1 MSFRL
6 RLTSVSGFPRSW
18 LNIRWPC
25 DTDRLRPLQ
34 TGRADFPHP
43 AFPDPLSPRHAQGGT
58 LLRHGPSPISVKRLY
73 PVLGHAQ
80 AVLLTSHGNID
91 PAGALRSTG
100 ITPLPRYYFPLRL
113 PARPSG
119 GYAFP
124 SPVDPTSRSF
134 HPDRSPR
141 FLGRSLDAR
150 RPLPP
155 RGVRPLPVLVAWRP
169 MSGFASSGR
178 LATPGLRVSRGR
190 TGFACATADVVAFS
204 GFDPGLPR
212 TPLSRLHGER
222 AIPMVSTF
230 QLTRSTRL
238 ILAHPS
244 EPNAETEVLAD
255 EDTAR

>member
-6 RLTSVSGFPRSW
+6 RLTSVSGFPRSG

-25 DTDRLRPLQ
+25 DTDRLRPRQ

-58 LLRHGPSPISVKRLY
+58 LLGHGPSSH
-73 PVLGHAQ
+73 LGQEVESRTGACPSGPPHVSWEQ
-80 AVLLTSHGNID
+80 RSGR
-91 PAGALRSTG
+91 ALRSTG

-119 GYAFP
+119 GYSFP

-134 HPDRSPR
+134 HPDGSPR

-155 RGVRPLPVLVAWRP
+155 RGVRPLPVLVAGRP
-169 MSGFASSGR
+169 MSGFTSSGR
-178 LATPGLRVSRGR
+178 LATPRLRVSRGR
-190 TGFACATADVVAFS
+190 TGFAYATAGVVAFS
-204 GFDPGLPR
+204 GFDGR
-212 TPLSRLHGER
+212 VTPD
-222 AIPMVSTF
+222 A
-230 QLTRSTRL
+230 
-238 ILAHPS
+238 
-244 EPNAETEVLAD
+244 AESATW
-255 EDTAR
+255 